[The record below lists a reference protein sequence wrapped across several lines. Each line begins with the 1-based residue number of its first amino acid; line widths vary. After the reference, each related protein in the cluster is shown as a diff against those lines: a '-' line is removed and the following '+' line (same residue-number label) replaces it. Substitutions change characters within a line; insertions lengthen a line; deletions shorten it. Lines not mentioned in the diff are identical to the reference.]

1 MDITF
6 ESKTYAECADFL
18 KLLFE
23 GNEYALDEF
32 STAKEN
38 RVSATVKSVM
48 NTRYG
53 TPEGTR
59 TPNPRNRN
67 PMLYPLSHRRISES
81 LTIIAG
87 FPPFVKRSL

>member
-48 NTRYG
+48 NTRYVFG
-53 TPEGTR
+53 
-59 TPNPRNRN
+59 
-67 PMLYPLSHRRISES
+67 RI
-81 LTIIAG
+81 
-87 FPPFVKRSL
+87 F